1 MEKKTDPS
9 RGRIP
14 KWAIQRVE
22 EEVGKYGFYLAFHYF
37 MYDYGGLYYEIQ
49 LWRAFDRYARI
60 HNIKEIPLEVE
71 D

>member
-1 MEKKTDPS
+1 MYSEKDPS

-22 EEVGKYGFYLAFHYF
+22 EEVAQHGFYLAFHYF
-37 MYDYGGLYYEIQ
+37 IYDYGGSDWEIQ
-49 LWRAFDRYARI
+49 LWRAFDRYAMI